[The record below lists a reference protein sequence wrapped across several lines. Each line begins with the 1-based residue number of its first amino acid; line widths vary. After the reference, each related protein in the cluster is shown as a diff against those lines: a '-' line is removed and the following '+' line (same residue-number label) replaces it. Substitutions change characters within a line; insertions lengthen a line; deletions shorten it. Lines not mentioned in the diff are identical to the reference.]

1 MEYTKLIL
9 PLSKDNWLFEQG
21 QLTDTG
27 TISKNNISCT
37 TNFIPIEYIGIVNKT
52 RFACKYGKMSIDN
65 YARLCIYDKNFK
77 FIKTFLARFKS
88 SYQEVVFDY
97 YTNTGDFKELLC
109 KIGTFNKT
117 DANEIIKY
125 RTTNKGGYFRFSI
138 FVPLASM
145 DLNRF
150 DISQFKRNDL
160 YLMEYDNRTSF
171 NNIDKTFINLI
182 PEKYTKLQNSL
193 AFKNH
198 LMNTHKRKEKI

>member
-21 QLTDTG
+21 QLTANG

-52 RFACKYGKMSIDN
+52 RFTCKYGSTSRNN

-77 FIKTFLARFKS
+77 FIKTFLARFTS
-88 SYQEVVFDY
+88 VSEEVFLDY
-97 YTNTGDFKELLC
+97 YTNTGDLQEVVC
-109 KIGTFNKT
+109 KIGTFKSKE
-117 DANEIIKY
+117 ANEIIKY

-138 FVPLASM
+138 FVPLAEM

-198 LMNTHKRKEKI
+198 LINTHKRKEKI